1 MQNRM
6 KKIILFIFILLLN
19 FAPAK
24 AQYVTI
30 PDAEFVTWLTQNYP
44 ACMNGNQLDT
54 TCAQIVLEDSVT
66 INPFPM
72 PPGSGGIIDI
82 SGIEYFVNLTYLDC
96 QGENIASLPT
106 LPDSLKVLNCSEN
119 QITNLPSLP
128 VGLKELF
135 CGENLLTTIPPLPNS
150 LQMLDCTY
158 NPDFNSLPPLPNS
171 MIKLSIGGILLTS
184 IPTLPD
190 SLKELSMYYCGITS
204 PPILPNSLNLLSI
217 NYDQFTSLPV
227 LPNTLKEFYLGNS
240 SLLNLPSLILPDSL
254 TYFTIHSNPQLTSLP
269 PLPNS
274 LVQLS
279 CNYNHLTTL
288 PPLPNTLLTLIC
300 NDNYLTSLPA
310 LPFSLEHLYC
320 QTNNLTSLP
329 AIPSSMEDLVA
340 YSNQITSLP
349 QLPDTMWTLMVYANN
364 ISCVYNLPQ
373 NPGILGQIQANP
385 ITCVPNQTDYSLGLP
400 LCIDNDPVNNPN
412 NCNSIVNISGHV
424 FSDENGNCIFDS
436 LDVVTEN
443 IPVQLFDSLNTLV
456 AQNYV
461 VAGTYGFSVA
471 QPGAYKLKIQNT
483 NLPFAIACA
492 QADSLIVNLD
502 SLNTGITHNN
512 FPVICNQPYDLFV
525 QSINRQGW
533 VFPGQVHTVN
543 TNVVNNGTW
552 YNLDCDSVNYSG
564 TIIIEIGGP
573 VLYNSPAPN
582 ALTPQVNGNIFTYAI
597 SDFNNLTTQSFG
609 LKLLTDTS
617 ATAND
622 SICVHVEIHPSPL
635 DNDTINNIYDF
646 CYNVMNSYDP
656 NMKEVFPAN
665 IDYGFEDWLTYTI
678 HFQNTGNAPAF
689 NIRLKDTIDTNLDM
703 ATFEIRG
710 YSHPAT
716 ATLFGNILSVKFAN
730 IMLPDSTTDFDG
742 SMGYFQYRIKPYPNL
757 PLGAQIENTAYIYF
771 DYNSPIVTNTTQSNF
786 GVDGIAEGQNL
797 FQHEFEIYPNPSS
810 GIFYFKDSRNI
821 QSVEGYNLLGEK
833 VFIQGAINHIN
844 LQNQPKG
851 IYLVRV
857 NSSQTLRVVKE

>member
-1 MQNRM
+1 M
-6 KKIILFIFILLLN
+6 KKFILLITILLSQL
-19 FAPAK
+19 APSK

-30 PDAEFVTWLTQNYP
+30 PDPYFATWLSQNYP
-44 ACMNGNQLDT
+44 ACMNGNQMDT
-54 TCAQIVLEDSVT
+54 MCIQFSFIDSIT
-66 INPFPM
+66 FNPLPLP
-72 PPGSGGIIDI
+72 PPGGNMTDL
-82 SGIEYFVNLTYLDC
+82 SGIEYFVHLTYLDC
-96 QGENIASLPT
+96 KGESLLSLPS
-106 LPDSLKVLNCSEN
+106 LPDSLKFLNCSDN
-119 QITNLPSLP
+119 QLGSLPYLP
-128 VGLKELF
+128 VGLKKLYCQGNLF
-135 CGENLLTTIPPLPNS
+135 TGLPTLPNS
-150 LQMLDCTY
+150 LEVLDCSQNINLT
-158 NPDFNSLPPLPNS
+158 SLPPFPNS
-171 MIKLSIGGILLTS
+171 LLELYLGGGLLTS
-184 IPTLPD
+184 IPALPN
-190 SLKELSMYYCGITS
+190 SLVELGMYSCGLTT
-204 PPILPNSLNLLSI
+204 PPILPNSLKIFST
-217 NYDQFTSLPV
+217 NYDQFSSLPV
-227 LPNTLKEFYLGNS
+227 FPITMTNLIIGNSALPNLSALV
-240 SLLNLPSLILPDSL
+240 LPDSL
-254 TYFTIHSNPQLTSLP
+254 VFLSMHSNPQLTSLP
-269 PLPNS
+269 PLPSS
-274 LVQLS
+274 LFQLT
-279 CNYNHLTTL
+279 CNYNNQLTSL
-288 PPLPNTLLTLIC
+288 PPLPNTLYALNC
-300 NDNYLTSLPA
+300 NDNSLTSLPA
-310 LPFSLEHLYC
+310 LPPALENLYC
-320 QTNNLTSLP
+320 QQNNLTSLP
-329 AIPSSMEDLVA
+329 AIPSNLEDLIA
-340 YSNQITSLP
+340 YGNQLTSLP
-349 QLPDTMWTLMVYANN
+349 QLPDTMWTLMVYSNN

-385 ITCVPNQTDYSLGLP
+385 LTCVPNQTDYSLGLP
-400 LCIDNDPVNNPN
+400 LCIDNDPINNPN

-471 QPGAYKLKIQNT
+471 QQGSYKLKIQNN
-483 NLPFAIACA
+483 NLPFSIACA

-502 SLNTGITHNN
+502 SLNTGIADNN
-512 FPVICNQPYDLFV
+512 FPVICNQAYDLFV

-533 VFPGQVHTVN
+533 VFPGQLHTVN

-552 YNLDCDSVNYSG
+552 YNLDCDSLNYSG
-564 TIIIEIGGP
+564 TVSIQISGP

-597 SDFNNLTTQSFG
+597 SDFNNLTTHSFG

-635 DNDTINNIYDF
+635 DNDTINNEYDF

-665 IDYGFEDWLTYTI
+665 IYYGFEDWLTYTI

-689 NIRLKDTIDTNLDM
+689 NIRLKDTIDTDLDI
-703 ATFEIRG
+703 ATFEISG

-716 ATLFGNILSVKFAN
+716 ATLFDNILSVKFAN

-786 GVDGIAEGQNL
+786 GVDGIAEKENL

-810 GIFYFKDSRNI
+810 GIFYYKDGRNI
-821 QSVEGYNLLGEK
+821 HSVEVYNLLGEK
-833 VFIQGAINHIN
+833 VFIQGSVNHIN

>member
-1 MQNRM
+1 ML
-6 KKIILFIFILLLN
+6 KLSF
-19 FAPAK
+19 
-24 AQYVTI
+24 
-30 PDAEFVTWLTQNYP
+30 
-44 ACMNGNQLDT
+44 
-54 TCAQIVLEDSVT
+54 
-66 INPFPM
+66 
-72 PPGSGGIIDI
+72 GGI
-82 SGIEYFVNLTYLDC
+82 
-96 QGENIASLPT
+96 Q
-106 LPDSLKVLNCSEN
+106 
-119 QITNLPSLP
+119 
-128 VGLKELF
+128 
-135 CGENLLTTIPPLPNS
+135 LTTVPSLPNS
-150 LQMLDCTY
+150 LVE
-158 NPDFNSLPPLPNS
+158 
-171 MIKLSIGGILLTS
+171 LT
-184 IPTLPD
+184 
-190 SLKELSMYYCGITS
+190 MYYCGLTN
-204 PPILPNSLNLLSI
+204 PPNFPNSLKILSLI
-217 NYDQFTSLPV
+217 YDQFTSIPI
-227 LPNTLKEFYLGNS
+227 LPNTMTELYIGGS
-240 SLLNLPSLILPDSL
+240 SLPNLSAIALPDSL
-254 TYFTIHSNPQLTSLP
+254 VFLLFNGNLLLTNLP
-269 PLPNS
+269 PLPSGLKNLNCS
-274 LVQLS
+274 GNQL
-279 CNYNHLTTL
+279 TGL
-288 PPLPNTLLTLIC
+288 PPLPNTLETLIC
-300 NDNYLTSLPA
+300 NY
-310 LPFSLEHLYC
+310 
-320 QTNNLTSLP
+320 NNLVNLPILPLGLWRLECAENNLSSLP
-329 AIPSSMEDLVA
+329 AIPASLVDLTC
-340 YSNQITSLP
+340 YGNQITSLP
-349 QLPDTMWTLMVYANN
+349 QLPETMWYLNVHSNN

-373 NPGILGQIQANP
+373 NMGLGDIQLNP
-385 ITCVPNQTDYSLGLP
+385 LTCVPNQTDYSLGLP
-400 LCIDNDPVNNPN
+400 LCIDNDPINNPN

-471 QPGAYKLKIQNT
+471 QPGAFKLKIQNT

-502 SLNTGITHNN
+502 SLNTGITDNN

-552 YNLDCDSVNYSG
+552 YNLDCDSLNYSG
-564 TIIIEIGGP
+564 TVSIQINGP
-573 VLYNSPAPN
+573 VLYVSPAPN
-582 ALTPQVNGNIFTYAI
+582 ALTPQVIGNIFTYAI

-609 LKLLTDTS
+609 LKLMTDTS

-622 SICVHVEIHPSPL
+622 SICVHLEIHSSPL
-635 DNDTINNIYDF
+635 DNDTINNEYDF

-665 IDYGFEDWLTYTI
+665 IYFGFEDWLTYTI

-703 ATFEIRG
+703 ATFEISG

-716 ATLFGNILSVKFAN
+716 ATLFGNILSVKFTN

-771 DYNSPIVTNTTQSNF
+771 DYNAPIITNTTQSNF
-786 GVDGIAEGQNL
+786 GVDGIAERQNL
-797 FQHEFEIYPNPSS
+797 FQHEFEIYPNPST

-821 QSVEGYNLLGEK
+821 HSVEVYNLLGEK
-833 VFIQGAINHIN
+833 VFIQGAVNQIN

-857 NSSQTLRVVKE
+857 NSSQKLRVVKE